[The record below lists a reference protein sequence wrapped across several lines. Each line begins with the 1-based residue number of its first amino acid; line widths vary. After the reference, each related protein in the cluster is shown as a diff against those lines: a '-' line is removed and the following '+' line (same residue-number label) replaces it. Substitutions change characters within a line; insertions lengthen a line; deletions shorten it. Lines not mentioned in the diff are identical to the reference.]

1 MNKIATPQE
10 PQGESAYAWLRLL
23 VSLALM
29 TIGGSGMYGITVV
42 LPRIQQEFAVGRSD
56 ASFPYALTL
65 VGFGIGGI
73 LMGRLADRF
82 GVMVPV
88 LLGGVCLGSGFLI
101 AGSAQSLWQFNL
113 AQGLLIGLLGTSAT
127 FAPLVADTSQWFTRR
142 RGIALAIC
150 MSGNY
155 VAGAIWPPVTQHM
168 VELWG
173 WRPAYAAIGYFCFA
187 SILPLAWVL
196 KRRAPVVISTP
207 TPAVAGTA
215 AGAGNNTAT
224 RSAVSE
230 RPLNMNPNL
239 LTVLLSVAGL
249 SCCVAMS
256 MPQVHIVA
264 YCTDLGFGA
273 TQGAQMLSLMLA
285 AGIISRL
292 VSGWI
297 SDHLGGLLTLLLGSL
312 LQLLALLLF
321 LPFKGLVPL
330 YVISGLFGLF
340 QGGIVPCYALIVRE
354 YFTPQEAGA
363 RVGTVLMA
371 TLFGMAL
378 GGWMSGAIFD
388 WTGSYRAAFL
398 NGIAFNLLNAAVV
411 LFLLRRAWLLALA
424 HPGDGSRLGAIVHR
438 LNQHPHRKN

>member
-1 MNKIATPQE
+1 MYKTVE
-10 PQGESAYAWLRLL
+10 PMESQGESAYAWLRLL
-23 VSLALM
+23 VSLTLM

-65 VGFGIGGI
+65 VGFGIGGV

-88 LLGGVCLGSGFLI
+88 LVGGVALGSGFLV
-101 AGSAQSLWQFNL
+101 AGSAHSLWQFNL
-113 AQGLLIGLLGTSAT
+113 AQGLLIGMLGTSAT

-173 WRPAYAAIGYFCFA
+173 WRSAYSAIGYFCFA

-196 KRRAPVVISTP
+196 KRRAPVLLQTAK
-207 TPAVAGTA
+207 PAA
-215 AGAGNNTAT
+215 AGAP

-230 RPLNMNPNL
+230 QPLNLDPTL

-249 SCCVAMS
+249 ACCVAMS

-273 TQGAQMLSLMLA
+273 TQGAQMLSLMLS
-285 AGIISRL
+285 AGIVSRL
-292 VSGWI
+292 VSGWL
-297 SDHLGGLLTLLLGSL
+297 SDHLGGLLTLLIGSL
-312 LQLLALLLF
+312 LQMLALLLF

-363 RVGTVLMA
+363 RVGSVLMA

-388 WTGSYRAAFL
+388 WNGSYRAAFF
-398 NGIAFNLLNAAVV
+398 NGIAFNLLNVGVV
-411 LFLLRRAWLLALA
+411 IFLLRRAWLLALEQ
-424 HPGDGSRLGAIVHR
+424 PGDGSRLGNIVHR
-438 LNQHPHRKN
+438 FVPLPLRKT